1 MRSAFAL
8 MAATCV
14 ALAGAAWA
22 ESPVAGTPAAM
33 LPTPYTAEQI
43 REAWQAGIR
52 VEMRSTEAGVVSS
65 QRMTVLAATPETG
78 TIRSEALDANGVLTA
93 PAEEST
99 VKWCELRDHALFPAD
114 KATRGRAECRSRL
127 GVMQGWRYSIPQANG
142 DTLTMCFADATP
154 GPPVEI
160 ELKRGEQ
167 VVSRTEHTSYERPAG
182 GAEEKQ

>member
-8 MAATCV
+8 MAATCA
-14 ALAGAAWA
+14 ALAGAACA
-22 ESPVAGTPAAM
+22 ESPVAGTPAAI
-33 LPTPYTAEQI
+33 LPTPCSAEQI
-43 REAWQAGIR
+43 REAWQAGLR
-52 VEMRSTEAGVVSS
+52 VEMRSTAGVVSS

-78 TIRSEALDANGVLTA
+78 TIRSEALDAHGVLTA

-99 VKWCELRDHALFPAD
+99 VKWSELRDHALFPAD

-142 DTLTMCFADATP
+142 DTLAMCFADATP

-167 VVSRTEHTSYERPAG
+167 VVSRTEHTSYERPAS